1 MKSSRKT
8 RGPVMNSTEAVVGV
22 DIEKQVFQL
31 RWIDAET
38 AEVFR
43 KQVKRCITTL
53 VKVNIN
59 TH

>member
-1 MKSSRKT
+1 
-8 RGPVMNSTEAVVGV
+8 MNSTEAVVGV